1 MKRPSKRTVLIALT
15 LGLLAILGGLIFA
28 SAKAYE
34 VLSLPKQHYPPTTPT
49 GSFEDV
55 TFASRGLP
63 YQVHAFYMPGVTGAP
78 ALVNVHGWRSSRHSK
93 VDMNR
98 AIAMRALGY
107 TVLSIDLQDNGGDTV
122 EDWQLSMGYKERYDV
137 LGAFDYL
144 LTRGFVANKIG
155 LVGESEGG
163 TTVLMAAGSEPRIK
177 AIWED
182 SGYARADS
190 VLTEQAQN
198 FGYPSVIVLPG
209 MIWGFLKTGDR
220 IWEVTP
226 IDLGPTFAANKQSV
240 YIIHDEQD
248 KRVLYHHGIDLYNA
262 YQNVRVDVTFWS
274 LPDTTFPDEAHAV
287 AITYHHDEY
296 LKRLD
301 EFFKQ
306 ELG

>member
-1 MKRPSKRTVLIALT
+1 MILFIV
-15 LGLLAILGGLIFA
+15 GLVIVAAIGLIMYV
-28 SAKAYE
+28 SSTAYD
-34 VLSLPKQHYPPTTPT
+34 VLSLPGDPVAPATPS

-55 TFASRGLP
+55 TFPSRSQN
-63 YQVHAFYMPGVTGAP
+63 YKVHGFYLSGQNSKA
-78 ALVNVHGWRSSRHSK
+78 ALISVHGWKATRHDK
-93 VDMNR
+93 YHLDR
-98 AIAMRALGY
+98 AASLHDLGY

-122 EDWQLSMGYKERYDV
+122 EDGRLSMGYKERYDV

-248 KRVLYHHGIDLYNA
+248 KRVLYHHGVDLYNA

-306 ELG
+306 KLG